1 MDGDAEGNILC
12 NLFLFSLLHT
22 TTDLSDQEC
31 PAQKYYVQEYF
42 LEPLLVF
49 TIIEHTRTTNACT
62 PICNCLHWTKAPAY
76 LLEHHCN
83 SMQCNDCMHSHH
95 FHCNGRFCSCTALKL
110 NTLGA
115 NLCTWKYSVQWKLD
129 RTQGAALFIWQCK
142 IAQIYT
148 MYCTVKL
155 AM

>member
-95 FHCNGRFCSCTALKL
+95 FDCNGRFCTAPRLS
-110 NTLGA
+110 
-115 NLCTWKYSVQWKLD
+115 WIHSVQIC
-129 RTQGAALFIWQCK
+129 ALGNILCNKNWTEHRVQFESVGN
-142 IAQIYT
+142 
-148 MYCTVKL
+148 VKL
-155 AM
+155 HRFTPCIIL